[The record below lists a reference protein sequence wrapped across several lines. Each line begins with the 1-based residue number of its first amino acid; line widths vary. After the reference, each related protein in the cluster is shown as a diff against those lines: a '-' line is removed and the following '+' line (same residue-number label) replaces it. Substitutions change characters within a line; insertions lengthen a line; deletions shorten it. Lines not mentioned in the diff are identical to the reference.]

1 MTTQSEAALENGLIK
16 TLQNMSYEFVEIREE
31 SNMLANFKTQLEKH
45 NSYFARSLSDHF
57 LRQLRFV
64 LSYYLSL

>member
-45 NSYFARSLSDHF
+45 NQKEQR
-57 LRQLRFV
+57 
-64 LSYYLSL
+64 